1 MVFERVWVPCLFI
14 IVTKAAAWNLN
25 NLPQPQSS
33 ACLAQEV
40 NEIEDVKLC
49 DPDNTLPYLHKIMT
63 AELLTMCEDDGPE
76 GVAVFLLL
84 VDTVRSRDTKPNEKQ
99 GAKDP
104 VDRLM
109 EGAAR
114 FYNLTTRKSAVFM
127 LAVQNPLQVKI
138 WRSETLLEKMPDETL
153 ENATIYATQTY
164 ASYMDFPS
172 AVNMFVA
179 ELCKSLKDDEKTKR
193 WGDVTDI
200 LLIVFVGFYISIVI
214 TLTVL
219 MVRAFRARRQD
230 TSSEAG
236 DLRNVPGRHLQQNPL
251 SLELQE
257 YGAMATYTSTGHILL
272 STTDVAAV
280 NTACAS
286 TEHLLDT

>member
-1 MVFERVWVPCLFI
+1 MVLERVWVPYLFL
-14 IVTKAAAWNLN
+14 IVTKATAWNLN
-25 NLPQPQSS
+25 NLPEPQSS

-99 GAKDP
+99 RAKDP

-109 EGAAR
+109 ERAAR
-114 FYNLTTRKSAVFM
+114 FYNLTTQKSAVFM

-138 WRSETLLEKMPDETL
+138 WRSDTLLDKMPEETL
-153 ENATIYATQTY
+153 ENATIYATQVY
-164 ASYMDFPS
+164 ASYTDFPS
-172 AVNMFVA
+172 AVNVFVT
-179 ELCKSLKDDEKTKR
+179 ELCKSLREEEKTRR
-193 WGDVTDI
+193 WGNATDI
-200 LLIVFVGFYISIVI
+200 LLILFVGFYISIVI

-219 MVRAFRARRQD
+219 MIRAFRTRQLD

-236 DLRNVPGRHLQQNPL
+236 DLRSVPGRHLQQNPL
-251 SLELQE
+251 SLELHE

-272 STTDVAAV
+272 STTDVTAL